1 MNNKPLAEIR
11 ITDIGWILSVPHA
24 TAWLGTFG
32 ADVIRVESGVR
43 MDLMRVG
50 AQGAAD
56 GIPGLNRAGGFNSL
70 NVSKKSVTLNLADPR
85 GADIAK
91 ELVRHSDVVTENFA
105 TGVMEGFDLGYETLR
120 EIKPDIIMLSGTP
133 LGNSGPQRLA
143 SGWGPNTQAYAGLP
157 HITGY
162 EGRPPSGLGGVYP
175 DYMIGVAM
183 TFAVLAALH
192 HHARTGEG
200 QHVDMAMAETVT
212 GMIPEAVIEYTMN
225 GRERPRMGNRSH
237 PTRLRASTVAP
248 ATMSGWRSPSSTT
261 IAGARC
267 GGRSG
272 TPPGPTMSASP
283 TSPDACSTTTCWTR
297 TSRSGPGSGRT
308 TR

>member
-157 HITGY
+157 HNTGY

-237 PTRLRASTVAP
+237 PTRLRASTVYRSWFLGHFASGNHAAAP
-248 ATMSGWRSPSSTT
+248 VLGKSAWRTAAGVRWPWRS
-261 IAGARC
+261 
-267 GGRSG
+267 
-272 TPPGPTMSASP
+272 
-283 TSPDACSTTTCWTR
+283 TSQAWL
-297 TSRSGPGSGRT
+297 
-308 TR
+308 